1 MLSVLQILGK
11 AAVGNKEHHP
21 ALGPQ
26 RIPIP
31 SPLTSC
37 QNVGFQRMSR
47 LMDIRNS
54 VDWAED
60 RIICLSKT
68 TDLKPL
74 EAVYLGRRTSHGPL
88 KPLLLEGGHIVRKPL
103 KTKREKQQK
112 HSPKVCKTQELGSTH
127 PVGTQHRS
135 GANS

>member
-1 MLSVLQILGK
+1 
-11 AAVGNKEHHP
+11 
-21 ALGPQ
+21 
-26 RIPIP
+26 
-31 SPLTSC
+31 
-37 QNVGFQRMSR
+37 
-47 LMDIRNS
+47 MDIRNS

-74 EAVYLGRRTSHGPL
+74 EAVYLGRGTSHGPL

-112 HSPKVCKTQELGSTH
+112 HSPKDCKTQELGSTH

>member
-47 LMDIRNS
+47 LTDIRNS
-54 VDWAED
+54 MDWAKD
-60 RIICLSKT
+60 K
-68 TDLKPL
+68 DN
-74 EAVYLGRRTSHGPL
+74 
-88 KPLLLEGGHIVRKPL
+88 LLE
-103 KTKREKQQK
+103 
-112 HSPKVCKTQELGSTH
+112 
-127 PVGTQHRS
+127 
-135 GANS
+135 